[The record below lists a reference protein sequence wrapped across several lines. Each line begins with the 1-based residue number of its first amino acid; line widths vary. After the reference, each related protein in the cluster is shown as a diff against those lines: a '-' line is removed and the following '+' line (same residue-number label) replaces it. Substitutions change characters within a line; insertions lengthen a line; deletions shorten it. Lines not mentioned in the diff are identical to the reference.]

1 MQHLLLRLHMTS
13 HDRQTSQKF
22 PGPNKLIP
30 KNQPGKKLKSSTTAH
45 HFLLLPLCVPLL
57 HHQHHPTHSTMKF
70 LSFLVHFLSSCFF
83 PFSIDAQTLWKN
95 HCKQQQPFWWCVG
108 MTHWEHSESQPESQV
123 KNWGLKEG
131 KKTLVKNWDQTTRRA
146 ISLWPN
152 NIEVYSSNSLHSLC
166 KRHRLMTDTER
177 HGWERV

>member
-1 MQHLLLRLHMTS
+1 
-13 HDRQTSQKF
+13 
-22 PGPNKLIP
+22 
-30 KNQPGKKLKSSTTAH
+30 
-45 HFLLLPLCVPLL
+45 
-57 HHQHHPTHSTMKF
+57 
-70 LSFLVHFLSSCFF
+70 LSSCFF

-95 HCKQQQPFWWCVG
+95 HSKQQQPFWWCVG

-131 KKTLVKNWDQTTRRA
+131 KKTLVKNWDQATRRA